1 MKKKV
6 PFYKNLKLQTKFTI
20 THLVI
25 ATIPMLALA
34 VFFHFKLYDMIIA
47 DTIRV
52 EQENSARSIPYIN
65 DFIDEINTHFD
76 IIENSALFDDYET
89 LENTID
95 NVVNNSIISD
105 VRIYISP
112 DTEEE
117 VDITEEQL
125 SHIVSI
131 DEAKGTYWHG
141 IFSSNSK
148 LKYLY
153 CPSFYLSPYET
164 KNLGTLAYI
173 KRTTVNIKNT
183 KKPCYLAMYYS
194 DRILNKILSKNISD
208 DLGVAYLINERD
220 SIVATS
226 NKALSGVYHF
236 DYDTIQEYFMSSNNF
251 IEKEILGKTV
261 YAIFYNIRGPEWY
274 MVVALSSE
282 PIMNKAQSFMTIFL
296 GIYILCI
303 IISLLIATGLSKS
316 MTGRLTSII
325 DQMSKVKYGL
335 PVALPDSETND
346 EIGELIDN
354 YNHMTKLI
362 NKLME
367 AEKKASNELRIA
379 EFNSLQAQ
387 INPHFLYNTM
397 DMINW
402 LSQQGRPNDVTTAIS
417 NLSKFYKL
425 TLSRKKSIS
434 TIEDEIEHV
443 SIYVKLQNMRFHD
456 TIELLVDMPDELMEC
471 SIPKLTF
478 QPIVENS
485 ILHGILEQENKTGT
499 IVLTGWIEDGDIV
512 ILISD
517 DGAGMSKETL
527 DNILS
532 GNIES
537 RQGSSIGVYNTHR
550 RLQIL
555 YGPLYGLSYK
565 STPNEGTEV
574 EIRIP
579 LN

>member
-25 ATIPMLALA
+25 ATIPMLVLA
-34 VFFHFKLYDMIIA
+34 IFFHYKLYDMIIA

-65 DFIDEINTHFD
+65 EFIDDINIQFN
-76 IIENSALFDDYET
+76 IIENSALLDDYIT

-95 NVVNNSIISD
+95 NVINNSVISD
-105 VRIYISP
+105 VRVYVSP
-112 DTEEE
+112 DNEEE
-117 VDITEEQL
+117 LSITSSQL

-131 DEAKGTYWHG
+131 NEAKGTYWHG
-141 IFSSNSK
+141 IFSSNNK
-148 LKYLY
+148 LEYLY

-164 KNLGTLAYI
+164 NNLGTLAYI
-173 KRTTVNIKNT
+173 KRTTVNINNN
-183 KKPCYLAMYYS
+183 KKPCYLAVYYS
-194 DRILNKILSKNISD
+194 DSILNKILSKNISD
-208 DLGVAYLINERD
+208 NLGVAYLINERD

-226 NKALSGVYHF
+226 DKALSGVYHF
-236 DYDTIQEYFMSSNNF
+236 DYATIQDYFMSSNNF
-251 IEKEILGKTV
+251 IKKEILGKTV

-282 PIMNKAQSFMTIFL
+282 PIINKAKSFMIIFL

-303 IISLLIATGLSKS
+303 FISLLIATFLSRS
-316 MTGRLTSII
+316 MTDRLTII
-325 DQMSKVKYGL
+325 INQMSKVRYGR
-335 PVALPDSETND
+335 PEALPDSDTSD

-362 NKLME
+362 NKLMD

-402 LSQQGRPNDVTTAIS
+402 LSQQGRSNDVTTAIS

-425 TLSRKKSIS
+425 TLSRKKKIS
-434 TIEDEIEHV
+434 TIEDEIEHI

-456 TIELLVDMPDELMEC
+456 TIELLVDMPDELMEYH
-471 SIPKLTF
+471 IPKLTF
-478 QPIVENS
+478 QPIIENS
-485 ILHGILEQENKTGT
+485 ILHGILEQEQKTGT
-499 IVLTGWIEDGDIV
+499 IVLTGWVENGDIV

-517 DGAGMSKETL
+517 DGAGMSEETL
-527 DNILS
+527 NNILS

-537 RQGSSIGVYNTHR
+537 KQGSSIGVYNTHR

-555 YGPLYGLSYK
+555 YGPSYGLSYK
-565 STPNEGTEV
+565 STPDIGTEV
-574 EIRIP
+574 EIRLP
-579 LN
+579 LD

>member
-25 ATIPMLALA
+25 ATIPMLVLA
-34 VFFHFKLYDMIIA
+34 IFFHYKLYDMIIA

-65 DFIDEINTHFD
+65 EFIDDINIQFN
-76 IIENSALFDDYET
+76 IIENSALLDDYIT

-95 NVVNNSIISD
+95 NVINNSVISD
-105 VRIYISP
+105 VRVYVSP
-112 DTEEE
+112 DNEEE
-117 VDITEEQL
+117 LSITSSQL

-131 DEAKGTYWHG
+131 NEAKGTYWHG
-141 IFSSNSK
+141 IFSSNNK
-148 LKYLY
+148 LEYLY

-164 KNLGTLAYI
+164 NNLGTLAYI
-173 KRTTVNIKNT
+173 KRTTVNINNN
-183 KKPCYLAMYYS
+183 KKACYLAVYYS
-194 DRILNKILSKNISD
+194 DSILNKILSKNISD
-208 DLGVAYLINERD
+208 NLGVAYLINERD

-226 NKALSGVYHF
+226 DKALSGVYHF
-236 DYDTIQEYFMSSNNF
+236 DYATIQDYFMSSNNF
-251 IEKEILGKTV
+251 IKKEILGKTV

-282 PIMNKAQSFMTIFL
+282 PIINKAKSFMIIFL

-303 IISLLIATGLSKS
+303 FISLLIATFLSRS
-316 MTGRLTSII
+316 MTDRLTII
-325 DQMSKVKYGL
+325 INQMSKVRYGR
-335 PVALPDSETND
+335 PEALPDSDTSD

-362 NKLME
+362 NKLMD

-402 LSQQGRPNDVTTAIS
+402 LSQQGRSNDVTTAIS

-425 TLSRKKSIS
+425 TLSRKKKIS
-434 TIEDEIEHV
+434 TIEDEIEHI

-456 TIELLVDMPDELMEC
+456 TIELLVDMPDELMEYH
-471 SIPKLTF
+471 IPKLTF
-478 QPIVENS
+478 QPIIENS
-485 ILHGILEQENKTGT
+485 ILHGILEQEQKTGT
-499 IVLTGWIEDGDIV
+499 IVLTGWVENGDIV

-517 DGAGMSKETL
+517 DGAGMSEETL
-527 DNILS
+527 NNILS

-537 RQGSSIGVYNTHR
+537 KQGSSIGVYNTHR

-555 YGPLYGLSYK
+555 YGPSYGLSYK
-565 STPNEGTEV
+565 STPDIGTEV
-574 EIRIP
+574 EIRLP
-579 LN
+579 LD